1 MAKKLTL
8 TEEQL
13 TGLIQKIVEQ
23 ELGDD
28 EVLATLD
35 DEDILNGELDDF
47 EKTCNLSYQT
57 LENYYK
63 GFKFSNQS
71 ISFFR
76 LKHDVE
82 QAKYLTQSGGFWR
95 FFKSKKCEI
104 NGIDKFI
111 QIGDEILKREKDKNT
126 LNANILLNSDEI
138 NFFAGSSNCATDA
151 I

>member
-47 EKTCNLSYQT
+47 EGEEEEEEMEQILTADEIMGLMEEQIIQIQDRLQYVEELNADVLEFTSFLMDDLEKSEDLNL
-57 LENYYK
+57 K
-63 GFKFSNQS
+63 
-71 ISFFR
+71 
-76 LKHDVE
+76 
-82 QAKYLTQSGGFWR
+82 
-95 FFKSKKCEI
+95 KSKQKLRALETRAGREI
-104 NGIDKFI
+104 FW
-111 QIGDEILKREKDKNT
+111 LKSRR
-126 LNANILLNSDEI
+126 L
-138 NFFAGSSNCATDA
+138 
-151 I
+151 